1 MHIEARRFLA
11 FVLLTFGE
19 EYYIEG
25 GKILDVGSLDING
38 NNRFYFGNC
47 DYVGCDLV
55 DGPNVTH
62 VGDIRTLDFPEN
74 YFDVVIS
81 TESLIK
87 NTSSMIKSMWKL
99 LKDNGILVI
108 TAPAIKRG
116 GDPELVD
123 VLKTIGASIYAND
136 KHNDIYAIATK
147 GKWRVKEYVY
157 V

>member
-38 NNRFYFGNC
+38 NNRFYFGDC
-47 DYVGCDLV
+47 EYVGCDLT

-62 VGDIRTLDFPEN
+62 VGDVQTLDFPKD

-81 TESLIK
+81 TESLVK
-87 NTSSMIKSMWKL
+87 NTSIILSSMWKL
-99 LKDNGILVI
+99 LKPGGILVI
-108 TAPAIKRG
+108 TAPSNKRG
-116 GDPELVD
+116 GDPGLVD
-123 VLKTIGASIYAND
+123 ALKAIGASIYVND

-147 GKWRVKEYVY
+147 GKWRVKEFMYV
-157 V
+157 